1 MLALLI
7 DNEYFID
14 VAIEY
19 QVPLNITD
27 AILML
32 QFLEIDG
39 HKNWRLPYVI
49 ERNYLFREKQV
60 KASSSFELWWAY
72 DIANFN
78 TIEGLDQYSS
88 DNRRMVIPV
97 RTIGKQHE

>member
-14 VAIEY
+14 VATEH

-39 HKNWRLPYVI
+39 HKNWRLPYAV
-49 ERNYLFREKQV
+49 ERNYLLSAKQV
-60 KASSSFELWWAY
+60 TASSSFEMWWAY

-78 TIEGLDQYSS
+78 TNDGSAQYSS
-88 DNRRMVIPV
+88 GDRRMVIPV